1 MPPTLQSHW
10 EMLIGRWEG
19 PLAFRLLLQPV
30 FAGAFAVRAGLRD
43 ARAGRPAYG
52 WQVIRN
58 AGRRIELIREGWQ
71 DVGKLFI
78 AAVGVDIVY
87 EIIVFGR
94 IFPAQSIIVAC
105 VLAIPTYLVV
115 RGPTNRVAQKICHFG
130 HSSAGKN

>member
-1 MPPTLQSHW
+1 
-10 EMLIGRWEG
+10 
-19 PLAFRLLLQPV
+19 V

-58 AGRRIELIREGWQ
+58 AGRRIELVREGWQ

-78 AAVGVDIVY
+78 AAVVVDIVY
-87 EIIVFGR
+87 EVIVFGR

-115 RGPTNRVAQKICHFG
+115 RGPTNRVAQKICRFG
-130 HSSAGKN
+130 HSFAGKN